1 MIWVPERMDAVYSGV
16 PAGLVGRA
24 QQIEV
29 GPMSGRSN
37 VTFWLECHG
46 VEADEEMVDRIFRRA
61 KSSTTVLT
69 EQEILT
75 EVASAREIGGPQR

>member
-1 MIWVPERMDAVYSGV
+1 
-16 PAGLVGRA
+16 
-24 QQIEV
+24 
-29 GPMSGRSN
+29 MSGRSN
-37 VTFWLECHG
+37 VTFWLERHG

-75 EVASAREIGGPQR
+75 EVAHARAYASTRLDA